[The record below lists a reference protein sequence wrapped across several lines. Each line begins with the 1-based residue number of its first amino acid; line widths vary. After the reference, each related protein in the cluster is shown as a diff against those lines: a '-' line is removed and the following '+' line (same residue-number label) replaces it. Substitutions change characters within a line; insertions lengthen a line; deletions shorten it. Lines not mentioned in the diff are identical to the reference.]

1 MSSEKLA
8 ADLRSQ
14 GIEAFH
20 MDSVSEIVATLG
32 ANTMEA
38 DVVAIFSN
46 GAFGGIHE
54 KLLSTLEARF
64 APKSQP

>member
-1 MSSEKLA
+1 MSSAKLA
-8 ADLRSQ
+8 ADLRAQ

-20 MDSVSEIVATLG
+20 MDSVDEIVATLG

-46 GAFGGIHE
+46 GAFGGIHG
-54 KLLSTLEARF
+54 KLLNTLEDRF
-64 APKSQP
+64 APEERT